1 MLGRN
6 RPGSEGNLASDFE
19 NQDMTPAENGEVEA
33 PKVETPKVETA
44 KPEVTKN
51 DVVKEAPPKRA
62 RAEKHHAESKNSVET
77 KAPAAEP
84 VAVAEVMRRQHRIPD
99 PRAAADTLEG
109 SRLWRR
115 SSRPIAL
122 DASR

>member
-19 NQDMTPAENGEVEA
+19 NQDMTPAGNGDVET
-33 PKVETPKVETA
+33 PKVETPKIEAPKVETA

-51 DVVKEAPPKRA
+51 DVMKEAPPRRA

-77 KAPAAEP
+77 KAPSVEP
-84 VAVAEVMRRQHRIPD
+84 VAAAEVKPPAPVPAPVAE
-99 PRAAADTLEG
+99 
-109 SRLWRR
+109 
-115 SSRPIAL
+115 
-122 DASR
+122 